1 MNETSVA
8 QPTAGTSPV
17 QGLHHLTVMA
27 SDPQRNLDFYTE
39 VLGQRLVKTTVNFD
53 DPGTYHFY
61 YGDESGQPGTIM
73 THFPWP
79 GAKRGVR
86 GNGEVVAAA
95 YSAARESLAFWRG
108 RLEAFHP
115 QELQRFG
122 NAVLQVADPDG
133 TWIELVFDMDAS
145 EPSPVDRWPHSPVP
159 EQHALRGF
167 HSVTAWVG
175 SVAGVRTLLVGA
187 LGFTE
192 VGQEAGAEGPRTRF
206 RGSGEQIGLFVDVV
220 ERPGKPRG
228 SFGAGSVHHV
238 ALRTRDDAE
247 QAAYLQHLTA
257 AGYHPTPVQDRQYF
271 HSIYFR
277 EGSGVLFEI
286 ATDAPGFPDDEAL
299 SELGKHLKLPSWYEP
314 QRAAIE
320 ARVPRIINREYG
332 VTIGQ
337 RELDTEPPAA
347 AAPGLQVMTAGR
359 PLGEGRMAAVLLHG
373 RGSTAQ
379 DILGLE
385 AQLNLSAYSYLAPQA
400 EGGSWYPQS
409 FLAPTEQNQPA
420 LDHALATLDT
430 LFEELAQRGIEPA
443 QVVLGGFSQGAC
455 LALEYAAR
463 RGQRPGSQ
471 RLGGVVALSGAL
483 ISLEHGGDLSG
494 TPVFMGVAPDD
505 AHIPLERFQESA
517 EVLKKLG
524 AQVDARVYPDLG
536 HSINKGE
543 LDAVRDLMRRAA
555 EIR

>member
-1 MNETSVA
+1 MTQNPSSA
-8 QPTAGTSPV
+8 PGTSPV

-39 VLGQRLVKTTVNFD
+39 MLGQRLVKTTVNFD

-79 GAKRGVR
+79 GAQRGVR

-95 YSAARESLAFWRG
+95 YSAPRESLAFWRG
-108 RLEAFHP
+108 RLAAFGP
-115 QELQRFG
+115 QESRRFG
-122 NAVLQVADPDG
+122 DMVLRVADPDG
-133 TWIELVFDMDAS
+133 TWIELVFDVDAAS
-145 EPSPVDRWPHSPVP
+145 PSPVDRWPNSPVP
-159 EQHALRGF
+159 FEHALRGF

-175 SVAGVRTLLVGA
+175 SAQTVRALLVGE
-187 LGFTE
+187 LGFSE
-192 VGQEAGAEGPRTRF
+192 AGQEEDAEGTRTRF

-220 ERPGKPRG
+220 ERPGQPRG
-228 SFGAGSVHHV
+228 HFGAGSVHHV

-247 QAAYLQHLTA
+247 QAAYLQHLTS
-257 AGYHPTPVQDRQYF
+257 AGYQPTPVQDRQYF

-277 EGSGVLFEI
+277 EKSGVLFEI

-299 SELGKHLKLPSWYEP
+299 GELGKHLKLPSWYEP

-320 ARVPRIINREYG
+320 ARVPKIINREYG

-337 RELDTEPPAA
+337 RELGQETPANT
-347 AAPGLQVMTAGR
+347 APSIQVMTAGR
-359 PLGEGRMAAVLLHG
+359 PLGEGRVASILLHG

-385 AQLNLSAYSYLAPQA
+385 RELNLSVYSYLAPQA

-409 FLAPTEQNQPA
+409 FLAPLEQNQPQ
-420 LDHALATLDT
+420 LDQALALIDT
-430 LFEELAQRGIEPA
+430 LFGELEQRGISPQ

-463 RGQRPGSQ
+463 RGE
-471 RLGGVVALSGAL
+471 RLGGVLALSGAL
-483 ISLEHGGDLSG
+483 ITLEHGGDLAG

-505 AHIPLERFQESA
+505 AHIPLERFEQSA
-517 EVLKKLG
+517 EVLKVLG
-524 AQVDARVYPDLG
+524 AQVDARVYAGLG
-536 HSINKGE
+536 HSINKDE
-543 LDAVRDLMRRAA
+543 LDAARDLMRRAA
-555 EIR
+555 EVR